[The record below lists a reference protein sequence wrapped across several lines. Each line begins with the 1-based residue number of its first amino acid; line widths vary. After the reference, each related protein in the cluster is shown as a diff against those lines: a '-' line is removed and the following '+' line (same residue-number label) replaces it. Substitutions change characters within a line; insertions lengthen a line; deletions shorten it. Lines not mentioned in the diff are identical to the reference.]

1 MSFHYFL
8 NIFFKKNK
16 KMDEDWLQKNNKKG
30 NLLEWVNPNKMNEKM
45 FNEKV
50 FLRAISLYN

>member
-1 MSFHYFL
+1 
-8 NIFFKKNK
+8 
-16 KMDEDWLQKNNKKG
+16 MDEDWLQKNNKKG